1 MLKLP
6 KIKIKI
12 KIKTGIIDD
21 DQLLENYKTIWTKIE
36 DLKYIQLD
44 ASTVCDD
51 RYIKTK
57 INTNFR
63 SLDVPADSVECES
76 FTVTSTESHLLV

>member
-6 KIKIKI
+6 KIKIKT

-21 DQLLENYKTIWTKIE
+21 DKLLENYKTIWTKTE
-36 DLKYIQLD
+36 DLKYIELN
-44 ASTVCDD
+44 ASAVYDD

-63 SLDVPADSVECES
+63 SLDVPADSAECES
-76 FTVTSTESHLLV
+76 FTVTSTESYLFV

>member
-6 KIKIKI
+6 KIKIKR

-21 DQLLENYKTIWTKIE
+21 DKLLENYKTIWTKTE
-36 DLKYIQLD
+36 DLKHIELN
-44 ASTVCDD
+44 ASTVYDD

-63 SLDVPADSVECES
+63 SLDVPADNAECES
-76 FTVTSTESHLLV
+76 FTVTSTES